1 VSTTAPSQRFD
12 RGRLLRTSTQVAAG
26 TLLSRLTGLLRIVF
40 TAAAI
45 GDKAAADAYNLA
57 NVAPNIVYELLVGG
71 ILSATLVPLFVRA
84 QEQGDEEGPSAVAS
98 LAFGAFVALTGVAV
112 IGAPLLARL
121 YGSSPGVGASGQKYD
136 LLVTYLHLILPEIL
150 FYGLT
155 ALLAAAL
162 NARRRF
168 AAAAF
173 APVLNNIVVSL
184 VMIFVAKVYGP
195 NIGSH
200 LTAQLVVGLGT
211 TLGIAAMAFVLLV
224 AWRRTPGAH
233 YEWNWDVHHPLVR
246 DLRRMAG
253 WTVGYVIAN
262 QIALFAVL
270 RMANHADPGTVTAYQ
285 LAFVFFQLP
294 HGLVAVTIMT
304 TFLPELS
311 DSAGRGNME
320 AYKRRF
326 VIGVRMIMSPL
337 LSMAALMLVFA
348 APLARFTLNHGAFTL
363 HGADTVGAT
372 VAVLALGLPAFSTYL
387 YTCQGFYALKDT
399 KTPFLVNVVENTAN
413 VLLAL
418 LFVRWGAAGL
428 GGAYAI
434 AYWIAAVIIVRVLHR
449 VVRFHWPL
457 IRDTLRGL
465 SRSLFLAVVVGLIGW
480 GIASALSREPDLV
493 VLLVGGLVTGTVFVL
508 GGFAIRADGFVE
520 ARSFLARRWAGRHG
534 ATDADG
540 P

>member
-1 VSTTAPSQRFD
+1 VSTTASPQRFD

-84 QEQGDEEGPSAVAS
+84 QEQNDEEGPSAVAS
-98 LAFGAFVALTGVAV
+98 LAFGAFVALTSVA
-112 IGAPLLARL
+112 ILGAPLLARL

-173 APVLNNIVVSL
+173 APVLNNVVVSL
-184 VMIFVAKVYGP
+184 VMLFVAKVYGP
-195 NIGSH
+195 HVGSDFV
-200 LTAQLVVGLGT
+200 AQLIVGLGT
-211 TLGIAAMAFVLLV
+211 MAGIAAMAFVLLV

-233 YEWNWDVHHPLVR
+233 YEWNWDIHHPLVR

-326 VIGVRMIMSPL
+326 AIGVRMIMSPL
-337 LSMAALMLVFA
+337 LSMAALMVVFA
-348 APLARFTLNHGAFTL
+348 APLAHFTLDHGAFTAQ
-363 HGADTVGAT
+363 GAERVGAT
-372 VAVLALGLPAFSTYL
+372 VAALALGLPAFSTYL

-480 GIASALSREPDLV
+480 GIASALSRQPDLV

-508 GGFAIRADGFVE
+508 GGFAIRADGFAE
-520 ARSFLARRWAGRHG
+520 ARTLLARRWAARQG
-534 ATDADG
+534 ASDADE

>member
-12 RGRLLRTSTQVAAG
+12 RGRLVRTSSQVAAG

-45 GDKAAADAYNLA
+45 GDRAAADAYNLA

-84 QEQGDEEGPSAVAS
+84 QEQHDDEGPSAIAS
-98 LAFGAFVALTGVAV
+98 LSFGAVVALTSVAV
-112 IGAPLLARL
+112 LGAPLVARL

-136 LLVTYLHLILPEIL
+136 LLVVYLHLILPEIL

-155 ALLAAAL
+155 ALLTAAL

-173 APVLNNIVVSL
+173 APALNNVVVCL
-184 VMIFVAKVYGP
+184 VMLFIAKVYGP
-195 NIGSH
+195 NVGSH
-200 LTAQLVVGLGT
+200 VIAQLVVGLGT
-211 TLGIAAMAFVLLV
+211 TAGIAAMAFVLLV

-233 YEWNWDVHHPLVR
+233 FEWNWDIHHPLVR

-262 QIALFAVL
+262 QVALFVVL

-294 HGLVAVTIMT
+294 HGLITVTIMT

-311 DSAGRGNME
+311 ESAGSRNMD
-320 AYKRRF
+320 AYRRRF
-326 VIGVRMIMSPL
+326 ATGIRLIMSPL
-337 LSMAALMLVFA
+337 LSAGAWMLVFA
-348 APLARFTLNHGAFTL
+348 APLARFALDHGAFTT

-399 KTPFLVNVVENTAN
+399 RTPFLVSVLENTAN

-418 LFVRWGAAGL
+418 LFVRWGSAGL

-434 AYWIAAVIIVRVLHR
+434 AYWIAAVVIVRVLQQ
-449 VVRFHWPL
+449 VIRFHWPL
-457 IRDTLRGL
+457 IRDTLRGV

-480 GIASALSREPDLV
+480 GVARALEHQPDLV

-520 ARSFLARRWAGRHG
+520 ARTFLVRRWAGRHG
-534 ATDADG
+534 APGADG

>member
-1 VSTTAPSQRFD
+1 MSATAPPQRFD
-12 RGRLLRTSTQVAAG
+12 RGRLLRTSSYVAAG
-26 TLLSRLTGLLRIVF
+26 TLLSRLTGLVRIIF

-45 GDKAAADAYNLA
+45 GDKGAADAYNLA

-84 QEQGDEEGPSAVAS
+84 QARDDSEGPSAVAS
-98 LAFGAFVALTGVAV
+98 LAFGAVVALTSVA
-112 IGAPLLARL
+112 ILGAPLLARL
-121 YGSSPGVGASGQKYD
+121 YGSSPGPGASGQKYD

-155 ALLAAAL
+155 ALLTAAL

-173 APVLNNIVVSL
+173 APVLNNVVVSL
-184 VMIFVAKVYGP
+184 VMLAVAKLYGSTVG
-195 NIGSH
+195 NHFS
-200 LTAQLVVGLGT
+200 AQLLVGLGT
-211 TLGIAAMAFVLLV
+211 TAGIAAMAFVLLV
-224 AWRRTPGAH
+224 AWRRTPGPH
-233 YEWNWDVHHPLVR
+233 FRWNWDLHDPMVR
-246 DLRRMAG
+246 DVRRLAG

-262 QIALFAVL
+262 QVALFAVL

-311 DSAGRGNME
+311 ESAGRRDMDV
-320 AYKRRF
+320 YKRRF

-348 APLARFTLNHGAFTL
+348 APLARFTLDHGAFTTQ
-363 HGADTVGAT
+363 GADRVGAT

-387 YTCQGFYALKDT
+387 YTCQGFYAMEDT
-399 KTPFLVNVVENTAN
+399 KTPFLVNILENTAN

-418 LFVRWGAAGL
+418 LFVRWGAPGL

-434 AYWIAAVIIVRVLHR
+434 GYWIAAVIIVRVLHR

-465 SRSLFLAVVVGLIGW
+465 SRSFLLAVVVGLIGW
-480 GIASALSREPDLV
+480 GVAKALADQADLV
-493 VLLVGGLVTGTVFVL
+493 VLLVGGLVTATVFVV
-508 GGFAIRADGFVE
+508 GGFTIRADGFAE
-520 ARSFLARRWAGRHG
+520 ARTLLARRRAARHG
-534 ATDADG
+534 APG
-540 P
+540 PDEP